1 MAATGMLDLSA
12 IAEMAATL
20 PAIVNSLL
28 KEVQALR
35 SELAAMKEQK
45 HEYERLIDR
54 HEVCEALR
62 ISRPTADRL
71 ATDGHLPEGFIWQG
85 KRVIPEHEFS
95 AFMHE
100 VIESQGRLGEE
111 EKAHGYRT

>member
-1 MAATGMLDLSA
+1 MAATGMLDLGA
-12 IAEMAATL
+12 IAEMAATV
-20 PAIVNSLL
+20 PAAIDSLR
-28 KEVQALR
+28 KGVQALR
-35 SELAAMKEQK
+35 SELAAMKKQK

-54 HEVCEALR
+54 REVCEALR

-100 VIESQGRLGEE
+100 VIESRGKLGEE
-111 EKAHGYRT
+111 KRAHGYRA

>member
-1 MAATGMLDLSA
+1 MAASGMLDLGA

-28 KEVQALR
+28 AEKEVQALR

-54 HEVCEALR
+54 REVCEALR

-85 KRVIPEHEFS
+85 KRVIPEREFS

-100 VIESQGRLGEE
+100 VIESRGKLQE
-111 EKAHGYRT
+111 

>member
-1 MAATGMLDLSA
+1 MLDLGA

-28 KEVQALR
+28 AEKEVQALR

-54 HEVCEALR
+54 REVCEALR

-85 KRVIPEHEFS
+85 KRVIPEREFS

-100 VIESQGRLGEE
+100 VIESRGKLQE
-111 EKAHGYRT
+111 